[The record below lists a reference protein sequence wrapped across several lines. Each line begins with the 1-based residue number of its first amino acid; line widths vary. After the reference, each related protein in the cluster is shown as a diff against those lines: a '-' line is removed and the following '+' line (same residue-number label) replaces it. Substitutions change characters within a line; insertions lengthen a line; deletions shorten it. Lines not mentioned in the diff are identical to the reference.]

1 MKIYHKKG
9 MLLGALWTVLASW
22 SLLAAFR
29 SPESNPAVQVRDI
42 LLSLFLLA
50 LGVTSFVRAF
60 SKSAAHADCIE
71 ALDERNRLVEMRSKA
86 RTLDIAYGIL
96 FILMLCGLTGFQLS
110 ASMVWFAIFVI
121 PGFLLGVFLLIEIA
135 VKLYYERRE

>member
-71 ALDERNRLVEMRSKA
+71 ELDERNRLVEMKSKA

-110 ASMVWFAIFVI
+110 AIWYGLQFSSFPAF
-121 PGFLLGVFLLIEIA
+121 F
-135 VKLYYERRE
+135 